1 MYKRQAL
8 DRLSKRVAQN
18 ERTFFTYLASDEDYS
33 LFSQLEKLNL
43 EEFHFVGLDSIY
55 DYFEENICSYRGGEA
70 REVYKKY
77 QVAVNKLGSITDKN
91 TEIKVLKAMAVIYII
106 NDLGTLTP
114 DIETLINVID
124 ADKNL
129 ICLLYTSVLWLL
141 HISFTKM
148 TDMKF

>member
-1 MYKRQAL
+1 MITLK
-8 DRLSKRVAQN
+8 K
-18 ERTFFTYLASDEDYS
+18 
-33 LFSQLEKLNL
+33 
-43 EEFHFVGLDSIY
+43 IY
-55 DYFEENICSYRGGEA
+55 VHIGGGEA

-124 ADKNL
+124 TDKNL
-129 ICLLYTSVLWLL
+129 IKESIEKLEKTKIIKFMRQYGYYDFLDSSIYDFDSMIDERLAFVTDETAVSLSLI
-141 HISFTKM
+141 HI
-148 TDMKF
+148 

>member
-1 MYKRQAL
+1 M
-8 DRLSKRVAQN
+8 
-18 ERTFFTYLASDEDYS
+18 
-33 LFSQLEKLNL
+33 NL

-77 QVAVNKLGSITDKN
+77 QVAVNKLGSTTDKN
-91 TEIKVLKAMAVIYII
+91 TEIKILKAMAVIYII

-129 ICLLYTSVLWLL
+129 IKESIEKLEKTKIIKFIVSMDIMIFWIVVFM
-141 HISFTKM
+141 ISTL
-148 TDMKF
+148 